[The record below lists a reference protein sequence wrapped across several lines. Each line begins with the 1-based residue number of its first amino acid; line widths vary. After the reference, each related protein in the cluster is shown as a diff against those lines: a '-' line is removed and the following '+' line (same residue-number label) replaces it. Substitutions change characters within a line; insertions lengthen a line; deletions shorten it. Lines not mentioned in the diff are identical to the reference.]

1 MGCIDG
7 SSSSQAKTLAR
18 QTKKMVDLCRSSC
31 RRSVAAF
38 REKVALGWFRS
49 EEVGRVVGQEVG
61 QSVAFQQ

>member
-1 MGCIDG
+1 
-7 SSSSQAKTLAR
+7 
-18 QTKKMVDLCRSSC
+18 MVDLCRSSC